1 MKDKFQALFYYLNYP
16 ITLVKA
22 WLKLYFIG
30 NYALTSF
37 IQKANRNYTVAIL
50 KKFGANI
57 GKTPNFNGKII
68 IDNTSLGSKPFKNIY
83 IGDNCFIGTDVF
95 FDLPD
100 EIILENNAILSAGV
114 KILTHQDCGGRPM
127 SKYYPRKVGKVI
139 IGENSWIGLNV
150 VILAGVSIGK
160 NSVVAAGA
168 VVTKNIP
175 AFSVAAGNPAKI
187 IKSLI

>member
-1 MKDKFQALFYYLNYP
+1 
-16 ITLVKA
+16 
-22 WLKLYFIG
+22 
-30 NYALTSF
+30 
-37 IQKANRNYTVAIL
+37 
-50 KKFGANI
+50 
-57 GKTPNFNGKII
+57 
-68 IDNTSLGSKPFKNIY
+68 
-83 IGDNCFIGTDVF
+83 
-95 FDLPD
+95 
-100 EIILENNAILSAGV
+100 
-114 KILTHQDCGGRPM
+114 M